1 MSLSFTG
8 LNPPSA
14 SYLSIPN
21 SSSLYLGTG
30 DYTIQWWQYQTDSN
44 SYPRIFQIGNYSTQK
59 LGVTIEGSG
68 SNYTFYFWAPSALSS
83 FSLTTSQYKNQWVHF
98 AITRTSNIIRI
109 FMNGVMKYSASNYQ
123 NITGFSENL
132 SIAQEANP
140 TASSGFGG
148 YIYGFEISNV
158 SKYTSDTTFTPSPN
172 LPPVTGNTILLV
184 SGSGFSGT
192 LGGTVTGYN
201 YTTVSNMPPGA
212 NNNPTTPITPLC
224 FLEGTKIL
232 VQSEKG
238 EDGYLPIEDIKAGD
252 KVWTYQWGYIPVAK
266 NGYLVLDYQKT
277 NPNKG
282 NRLYSYSTETLDGL
296 LEELVLT
303 GYHSVLVPYFTDKQ
317 REETRKLFGKIY
329 ITDKLARL
337 AVCLDERAQLYEKE
351 GQYKVYHLALENE
364 DYYTNYGILA
374 NGMLTET
381 TSLRMFE
388 EGGFIICSES
398 KDWKEKVKN
407 YPLLDL
413 KKGEY
418 STHCEWL

>member
-30 DYTIQWWQYQTDSN
+30 DYTIQWWQYQTDTN
-44 SYPRIFQIGNYSTQK
+44 PYPRIFQIGNYSTQK
-59 LGVTIEGSG
+59 LGVTIEGG
-68 SNYTFYFWAPSALSS
+68 TFYYWTPSATNS
-83 FSLTTSQYKNQWVHF
+83 FFLTTSQYKNQWVHF
-98 AITRTSNIIRI
+98 AITRTSSRIRI
-109 FMNGVMKYSASNYQ
+109 FLNGVLKYSAANTQ

-132 SIAQEANP
+132 SIAQETNP
-140 TASSGFGG
+140 TASAGFGG
-148 YIYGFEISNV
+148 YIYSFEIFKA

-172 LPPVTGNTILLV
+172 LPPVTGNTVLLV
-184 SGSGFSGT
+184 SGNGFRGT
-192 LGGTVTGYN
+192 LGNTVTGYN
-201 YTTVSNMPPGA
+201 YTTVPNMPPGA
-212 NNNPTTPITPLC
+212 NNNPTTSDEPLC

-232 VQSEKG
+232 IQLENG
-238 EDGYLPIEDIKAGD
+238 EDKYIPIEEIKAGD
-252 KVWTYQWGYIPVAK
+252 KVWTYHWGYIPVAK
-266 NGYLVLDYQKT
+266 NGYLILDYKKR
-277 NPNKG
+277 NSNKG
-282 NRLYSYSTETLDGL
+282 NRLYSYSTENLDGL

-303 GYHSVLVPYFTDKQ
+303 GYHSVLVPFFTDKQ
-317 REETRKLFGKIY
+317 REDTRALFGKIY

-351 GQYKVYHLALENE
+351 GQYKIYHLALESE

-388 EGGFIICSES
+388 EGGFHICSES

-413 KKGEY
+413 KEGEY
-418 STHCEWL
+418 SKHCEWL